1 MGPDFRSFSSKI
13 VWALA
18 ETWVRHIKPVIVPL
32 ISWEKG
38 VGWMLVKNGNV
49 EFLQGDPWCTQIR
62 AIAEQDLDSDP
73 GSFLVAWNRDV
84 IICDKTVAG
93 FCKKLAQ
100 TSQRISSLP
109 RIFMGVKSRGVDAQ
123 SEPKELS
130 MKVTDNVMRV
140 VTGLHASGCS
150 CVCEIKAFDSPETLA
165 VQFLSKEKFA
175 GEVDIQWA

>member
-1 MGPDFRSFSSKI
+1 MGPSFRYFSSQV
-13 VWALA
+13 VWVLA

-38 VGWMLVKNGNV
+38 VGWMLVKNGNI
-49 EFLQGDPWCTQIR
+49 EFLQGDPWRTQIHT
-62 AIAEQDLDSDP
+62 IAEQDIGSDP
-73 GSFLVAWNRDV
+73 SSFLAAWNRDV

-109 RIFMGVKSRGVDAQ
+109 RIFMGVKSRGGEH

-130 MKVTDNVMRV
+130 MKVADNVMRV
-140 VTGLHASGCS
+140 VTGLHASGCDG
-150 CVCEIKAFDSPETLA
+150 VCEMKAFDSPETLA
-165 VQFLSKEKFA
+165 VQFLSKEKFT